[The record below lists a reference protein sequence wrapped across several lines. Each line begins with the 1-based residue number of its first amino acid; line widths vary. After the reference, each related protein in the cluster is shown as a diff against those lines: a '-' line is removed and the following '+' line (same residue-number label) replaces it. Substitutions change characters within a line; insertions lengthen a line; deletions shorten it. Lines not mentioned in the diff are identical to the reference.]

1 MSETSL
7 SPGWVHVLR
16 DGTKVR
22 LRLACREDFP
32 LWCRMIEACTPET
45 IWKRFEVHSKEVFL
59 KRAEGFFSCGG
70 EGELVVVAELVERPG
85 TLVGEA
91 RMCLIPGGEVAE
103 FCVLVADPWQGK
115 GLGSLLTELA
125 LRMGKERGV
134 KRVLVEVVPENVT
147 IINFLRKRGFRFRRD
162 PDGLIFLGEK
172 ILD

>member
-1 MSETSL
+1 
-7 SPGWVHVLR
+7 
-16 DGTKVR
+16 
-22 LRLACREDFP
+22 
-32 LWCRMIEACTPET
+32 MIEACTPET

-91 RMCLIPGGEVAE
+91 RLCLIPGGEVAE

-134 KRVLVEVVPENVT
+134 KRVLVEVVSENVT

-172 ILD
+172 QL